1 MQIINKQNPIRL
13 RFALPLLLPALFA
26 LSCATSAKKQ
36 PAETAKTQQQQ
47 GEAKG
52 QQKSAAD
59 VVSQDETAQRQA
71 LQKVFQRIFEVPPE
85 LNIGSRILNPKSPE
99 DAQNI
104 VRSDNV
110 ALYPRADAFW
120 QKYLPEHPDDLD
132 NQTWHA
138 QMFLAWADSAML
150 TSKTLHSSEQR
161 LSARRDKLQAGLDAS
176 ELTGAA
182 KFKAKKQIEEMKWL
196 LPLIAQTRARLD
208 EVAKDKLAQG
218 QSMTRA
224 ILTRAP
230 ESYQGYRLAADL
242 ARITED
248 WSAYDRAVK
257 KIEQLNPDSN
267 GLRFL
272 RGVVA
277 FSRDK
282 DYKSA
287 EKFLSAAVV
296 HDAKFTKA
304 QYYLA
309 LSYLN
314 RRQFDAAQ
322 AALERTLTIS
332 PGHPFANAVRAYIA
346 RARGY

>member
-1 MQIINKQNPIRL
+1 MNTQNIRRAYTL
-13 RFALPLLLPALFA
+13 LAMLLLMGFGL
-26 LSCATSAKKQ
+26 LSQSCATTPKAD
-36 PAETAKTQQQQ
+36 
-47 GEAKG
+47 
-52 QQKSAAD
+52 SAASHSDQQHSSDANSD
-59 VVSQDETAQRQA
+59 VVSKDELAQREA

-85 LNIGSRILNPKSPE
+85 LNIGSRILNPKTPE
-99 DAQNI
+99 DAQNV

-120 QKYLPEHPDDLD
+120 KKYLAEHPDDLD

-138 QMFLAWADSAML
+138 QMFLAWADSAQL
-150 TSKTLHSSEQR
+150 TSKTLHSSEKR
-161 LSARRDKLQAGLDAS
+161 LAAKRDKFQAQLDAGDLS
-176 ELTGAA
+176 GAA
-182 KFKAKKQIEEMKWL
+182 KLKAKKQIQEMQWL

-208 EVAKDKLAQG
+208 EVAKEKLALG
-218 QSMTRA
+218 QQMTQA
-224 ILTRAP
+224 ILAKAP
-230 ESYQGYRLAADL
+230 DSYQGYRLAADL
-242 ARITED
+242 ARISED
-248 WSAYDRAVK
+248 WDAFDLAAQ

-282 DYKSA
+282 DYVSA
-287 EKFLSAAVV
+287 EKYLADAVS

-322 AALERTLTIS
+322 AALQRTLDIS

>member
-1 MQIINKQNPIRL
+1 MKRQKQGLRL
-13 RFALPLLLPALFA
+13 APLALLVSLGFGLVTV
-26 LSCATSAKKQ
+26 SCATTAQSDSTADPSTDSSA
-36 PAETAKTQQQQ
+36 
-47 GEAKG
+47 AKG
-52 QQKSAAD
+52 AEAANKD
-59 VVSQDETAQRQA
+59 IVSQDDLAQRQA

-120 QKYLPEHPDDLD
+120 QKYLPAHPDDLD

-138 QMFLAWADSAML
+138 QMFLAWADSAQL
-150 TSKTLHSSEQR
+150 TSKTLHSSEKR
-161 LSARRDKLQAGLDAS
+161 LGRKQDKLQAALDAGD
-176 ELTGAA
+176 LTGAA
-182 KFKAKKQIEEMKWL
+182 KLKAKKQIEEMHWL
-196 LPLIAQTRARLD
+196 LPLIVQTRARLD
-208 EVAKDKLAQG
+208 EVAKDKLSQG
-218 QSMTRA
+218 QLMTQA
-224 ILTRAP
+224 ILAKAP
-230 ESYQGYRLAADL
+230 DSYQGYRLAADL

-248 WSAYDRAVK
+248 WDGFERAAK
-257 KIEQLNPDSN
+257 KIEQLNPESN

-282 DYKSA
+282 DYILA
-287 EKFLSAAVV
+287 EKYLSDAVA

-322 AALERTLTIS
+322 AALKRTLEIS
-332 PGHPFANAVRAYIA
+332 PGHPFANAVQAYIA